1 MDALTA
7 QKKPF
12 IFYKLR
18 ASLDKKKNGGLV
30 YYVGKF
36 DNAPKLVD
44 FTPEDQDTLAYF
56 MDYINGE
63 NTKVIK
69 EYDNSLRK
77 QGRMVDQEATTV
89 TSDDVLNDDLP
100 ESLTG

>member
-1 MDALTA
+1 LE
-7 QKKPF
+7 
-12 IFYKLR
+12 
-18 ASLDKKKNGGLV
+18 KKKNGGLV

-36 DNAPKLVD
+36 GNSPQLVD

-56 MDYINGE
+56 MDYINAE
-63 NTKVIK
+63 NSAVMK

-77 QGRMVDQEATTV
+77 QGKMVDQDAVIV